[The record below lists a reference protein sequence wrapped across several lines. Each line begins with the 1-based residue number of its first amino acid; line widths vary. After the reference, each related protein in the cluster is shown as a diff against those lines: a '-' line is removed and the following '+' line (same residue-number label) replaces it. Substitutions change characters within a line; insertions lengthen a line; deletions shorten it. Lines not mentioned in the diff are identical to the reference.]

1 MLRAFLVQKNK
12 RQLSLPLHRYSSD
25 ISSVMKAYITSNIC
39 SSSILMIVAKI
50 NSCMMRPPSTRSAS
64 EKSHDP
70 TRGQPNDRYTDTIIS
85 TI

>member
-39 SSSILMIVAKI
+39 SSSILMIAAKI

-64 EKSHDP
+64 SNHTFIVAESCVI
-70 TRGQPNDRYTDTIIS
+70 NLRYL
-85 TI
+85 